1 MRQLEPRGAARRVL
15 EALALLVGIAYG
27 AHLVV
32 IWLTPIIP
40 LVVSVAVLIAVYTL
54 VLGRRR

>member
-1 MRQLEPRGAARRVL
+1 MRQLEPRGAAQRVF
-15 EALALLVGIAYG
+15 EALALLVGISYG

-32 IWLTPIIP
+32 VWLTPAIP
-40 LVVSVAVLIAVYTL
+40 LIVSVAGLIAVYTL